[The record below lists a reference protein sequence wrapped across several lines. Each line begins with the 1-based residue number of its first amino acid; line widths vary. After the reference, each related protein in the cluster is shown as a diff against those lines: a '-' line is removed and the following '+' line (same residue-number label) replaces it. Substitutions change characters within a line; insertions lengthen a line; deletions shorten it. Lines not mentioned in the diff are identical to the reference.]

1 MKSSEITSPWARF
14 AFIALSFIW
23 AASGWGVLLHGGF
36 HVQTAKYTSNTTF
49 VDGLGAVFMAYVF
62 LCLAVVAASVVLQSL
77 KANKLAY
84 VIVLLLGLGAPCIFL
99 LQI

>member
-14 AFIALSFIW
+14 VFIALAVIW

-49 VDGLGAVFMAYVF
+49 VDGPGAVFMAYVF

-77 KANKLAY
+77 KASKLAY
-84 VIVLLLGLGAPCIFL
+84 VIALLLGFGSPCIFL
-99 LQI
+99 LQS